1 MLSGSR
7 LLHRITNSTSISLT
21 NSMSRARG
29 LRTATRG
36 RGRKSFNPYR
46 SIDLQEENGEVTLLT
61 QLGTTRGHATA
72 MAPKKVPMKNAGR
85 VAPNPVPVPSNNLSS
100 SGEFSTS
107 RFIDF
112 VDQGTLSR
120 RLLENLPFE
129 FCTEVQALTMGAIL
143 EGQDVMARAKTGTG
157 KTIAFLLPAIQ
168 RYLLEANPRH
178 GQPSILVI
186 SPTRELAG
194 QIQKEAQKV
203 IGNSPWTSCTAVG
216 GTNVDTEAKRI
227 STGCHLLVA
236 TPGRLLDHLQN
247 GNLAERMGNLRCLV
261 LDEADRLLDQG
272 FRRELE
278 KIASFLP
285 DKSSRQTLLFSAT
298 ISEEVKNIANVYMQ
312 SERHFISTVK
322 ETDESTHSHVDQQYL
337 IINDEWHLPL
347 LAKLVSDSAQANPRS
362 KIICFF
368 TTARATALAC
378 AVLQNLELP
387 IPVYEIHSRK
397 SQPARERAIKEFTNA
412 RSAILLSSDVT
423 ARGIDIP
430 GVTQVIQVGM
440 PANAEQYIHRLG
452 RTARAG
458 SDGSG
463 LLILAPWEQ
472 RFLAD
477 RAMTDLP
484 LQELAQGEE
493 MSKMLGEYR
502 ERVDHAMSSVD
513 EKTRSGAYQAMLGY
527 YASSMSRMG
536 LSPSSLL
543 LIINQHA
550 KSTLRWKLEV
560 EGIAGLPP
568 IMKKTAGKMPIPKAL
583 AQQNLNLVQTL
594 P

>member
-1 MLSGSR
+1 
-7 LLHRITNSTSISLT
+7 
-21 NSMSRARG
+21 MSRARG

-46 SIDLQEENGEVTLLT
+46 SIDLQEENGEVALLT

-278 KIASFLP
+278 KIANFLP

-347 LAKLVSDSAQANPRS
+347 LAKL
-362 KIICFF
+362 
-368 TTARATALAC
+368 
-378 AVLQNLELP
+378 
-387 IPVYEIHSRK
+387 
-397 SQPARERAIKEFTNA
+397 PARERAIKEFTNA